1 MAEVKEELKP
11 CPFCG
16 DIAEIE
22 VFEVKKFFKNVKGY
36 FVKCR
41 CCKNRTEINFDK
53 KDSINAWNRR
63 VNDGKIN

>member
-16 DIAEIE
+16 NTAEIE
-22 VFEVKKFFKNVKGY
+22 VFEVKKLFRTVRVY
-36 FVKCR
+36 FIECK
-41 CCKNRTEINFDK
+41 CCKNRTEIKLDK
-53 KDSINAWNRR
+53 KDSITAWNRR